1 MIPTLSHASG
11 LHVPSRCCSFQRL
24 QPKNSTA
31 VRPCSYDAQGTPRG
45 HAQITQHPTR
55 AELRPTL
62 NWHLFDWVQV
72 KCNHGLLAY
81 VLRAKSLAA
90 ARERYSLQR
99 NPLRDFLYITN
110 R

>member
-1 MIPTLSHASG
+1 MRLSMSHTRLQSLSSFTRESHNSLDPESG
-11 LHVPSRCCSFQRL
+11 LMWTMLAGLV
-24 QPKNSTA
+24 
-31 VRPCSYDAQGTPRG
+31 GTTSSPRSVLR
-45 HAQITQHPTR
+45 R